1 MRLISEKNVFT
12 YMVGNMQC
20 MKTNF
25 RAYIKRKSTLLTI
38 LFDMHDCHDLFFCN
52 QYFGIPFASRFFSR
66 LEIGEAELLK
76 QSGPLGAK
84 IQTKDC
90 STTLVTV
97 YMNSA
102 M

>member
-1 MRLISEKNVFT
+1 
-12 YMVGNMQC
+12 MVGNMQR

-76 QSGPLGAK
+76 QYGRLDERP
-84 IQTKDC
+84 
-90 STTLVTV
+90 VTV
-97 YMNSA
+97 DMNSV